1 MELENDFLTDVEEKE
16 NFKKENSQKYSLH
29 FYIESISNFSI
40 EDSILFNFNKL
51 VAGNNI
57 LFSTQTQ
64 HYYEH
69 FCNLLAYS
77 KNKIRLYN
85 VMKSYENDQKEG
97 AYGLHLISEYNIS
110 GNIQT
115 VLLYEKYEQ
124 TYFIVSLD
132 EAKVSILI

>member
-1 MELENDFLTDVEEKE
+1 MELENEFLPDLEEKE
-16 NFKKENSQKYSLH
+16 NFKKDNSQKYSLH
-29 FYIESISNFSI
+29 FYIESINNFLI

-51 VAGNNI
+51 ISGSNI

-64 HYYEH
+64 QYYEH

-85 VMKSYENDQKEG
+85 VMKFHENEQSKEN
-97 AYGLHLISEYNIS
+97 YTLQLISEYNIY

-124 TYFIVSLD
+124 TYFIISLD
-132 EAKVSILI
+132 EAKVPI